1 MMPGESKRKWY
12 DRQFAQMKNDRSTW
26 ETAWQELGDY
36 ILPKRVR
43 IASPQSEHNDGRRR
57 NQRIVEPTATFSAR
71 TLGAGLLAGTSN
83 PSRPWFRFTVPD
95 KDLAEFGP
103 VKTWISDTEARVRD
117 ILLRSNVYKVL
128 PTMYQDFGVF
138 GNAAGT
144 LLEDG
149 DDVVRL
155 YAHPIGTFY
164 WSLNERM
171 QIDTQAR
178 TMMLTVRQMAAWFGV
193 DRLSLAAKNCYDRG
207 EYQQTFEVT
216 HFIHPN
222 PDAKPGRLEAKFL
235 PFASCYYET
244 AAEGDK
250 LLRESGFHENPIIA
264 PRWDVSGEN
273 IYGIG
278 PGTDAIPEVKELQA
292 LRKKKSRGLD
302 KMLDPPMVG
311 NPALKQS
318 TPNLLPGGV
327 TYVEERDGKPAFRP
341 AHEVNYPLQH
351 ANEDIRE
358 RQFMIRRAMYE
369 DLFLMLATSDR
380 REITAREI
388 DERHEEKLLALG
400 PALSNL
406 DHDGFDPMI
415 TRVFNIANRAGL
427 LPPPPEEIQGVDL
440 KVEYISIMAQAQK
453 MVALGGIDRLLTVAT
468 TLEKFKPGSM
478 DKVDTDQAIDELGD
492 ILGVPARIIRP
503 DEQVA
508 AIRDERVKAAEAEA
522 KAAQMQA
529 MAGAAKDLAAADT
542 SGQNALT
549 DLAGAARQAQGAP
562 A

>member
-1 MMPGESKRKWY
+1 MLPGESKRKWY
-12 DRQFAQMKNDRSTW
+12 DRQLAQMKQDRQSW
-26 ETAWQELGDY
+26 ETPWQELGDY

-43 IASPQSEHNDGRRR
+43 INTPQSEHNEGRRR
-57 NQRIVEPTATFSAR
+57 NQRIVEPTATFAAR

-83 PSRPWFRFTVPD
+83 PSRPWFRFTLPD
-95 KDLAEFGP
+95 KNLAEFGP

-117 ILLRSNVYKVL
+117 ILLRSNIYKVL
-128 PTMYQDFGVF
+128 PSMYQDFGVF
-138 GNAAGT
+138 GNAAAT
-144 LLEDG
+144 LLEDST
-149 DDVVRL
+149 DVVRL
-155 YAHPIGTFY
+155 YPHPIGTFY
-164 WSLNERM
+164 WALNERM
-171 QIDTQAR
+171 EIDTQAR
-178 TMMLTVRQMAAWFGV
+178 VMMLSVRQMASWFGPQN
-193 DRLSLAAKNCYDRG
+193 LSVAAKNAYDRG
-207 EYQQTFEVT
+207 EYQTMYEVV
-216 HFIHPN
+216 HFVHPN
-222 PDAKPGRLEAKFL
+222 PNAKPGRMEAKYL
-235 PFASCYYET
+235 PFSSCYYESG
-244 AAEGDK
+244 ADGDK

-264 PRWDVSGEN
+264 PRWDVNGEN

-311 NPALKQS
+311 NPALKQT
-318 TPNLLPGGV
+318 TPNMLPGGV

-341 AHEVNYPLQH
+341 AHEVNYPLQY

-406 DHDGFDPMI
+406 DHDGFDPLI

-427 LPPPPEEIQGVDL
+427 LPPPPEEIQGIDL

-453 MVALGGIDRLLTVAT
+453 MVALGGIDRLLAAGAN
-468 TLEKFKPGSM
+468 LEKIKPGTL
-478 DKVDTDQAIDELGD
+478 DKIDTDQAIDELGD

-503 DEQVA
+503 DDEVA
-508 AIRDERVKAAEAEA
+508 AIRDQRAKAAEAQARSE
-522 KAAQMQA
+522 QMA
-529 MAGAAKDLAAADT
+529 TMAGAAKDLASADMST
-542 SGQNALT
+542 DNGLT
-549 DLAGAARQAQGAP
+549 RVVADAKQTQGP
-562 A
+562 